1 MPMRTLVAFS
11 LAMSL
16 SIAGS
21 AFAQQ
26 DHLTCADFQHNPDG
40 SWTPL
45 TAMTVN
51 APDGQIEIGPGVSLA
66 AGLPIL
72 GLDLAAKLDQNC
84 K

>member
-1 MPMRTLVAFS
+1 MSMRTLVAFS

-45 TAMTVN
+45 TA
-51 APDGQIEIGPGVSLA
+51 I
-66 AGLPIL
+66 
-72 GLDLAAKLDQNC
+72 
-84 K
+84 